1 MSDLATGGAGA
12 PSSSSGEIVRGNG
25 HAPGQGLGE
34 AMPDVPQNVQR
45 ASLSEFKRVIAAR
58 AAAAKQPPAA
68 RGRVAEF
75 SAKIEAK
82 QQAPVQPNEP
92 RGQVGQPPKAESQG
106 DPNQLKD
113 NPTAPGT
120 VEDQSGTVEESG
132 SEQQSTEESGETET
146 ALSDLDA
153 LRRFREWEQN
163 DMFPDELEGKL
174 HELKANGV
182 TRYVDTKELKQGY
195 IRGIDYHRMGVEVK
209 QVQQQHQQYQQRMQQ
224 HFEQIRD
231 PGQMLEIYERN
242 GYGETLYGLA
252 QLIAERDRE
261 DRGIVR
267 AAGIDIMQRK
277 GITDPNHREVVD
289 AMRRAEER
297 VKAMRKADIDGRRVA
312 FERQQLEQ
320 ERAQAQSAQKTKE
333 HYATY
338 ENQLNQLRPLV
349 FRAFGLPDNKANRA
363 GLIKHLTAV
372 VNSQDGMPPEGLT
385 RDLLMAA
392 GRDLAEEL
400 EAERASGGRPVGLS
414 PEQWQRIQAQQQQR
428 PNASNTRAL
437 PAQRLGTGGGG
448 KPLAGAQSQQRG
460 RLSDLIALNKRGR
473 MGGV

>member
-1 MSDLATGGAGA
+1 MSEVATSAGA
-12 PSSSSGEIVRGNG
+12 PAQSTGEIVRGAG
-25 HAPGQGLGE
+25 HAPGQGPGE
-34 AMPDVPQNVQR
+34 PMPDVPGGVQR

-92 RGQVGQPPKAESQG
+92 RGQVGKPPKTEPMG
-106 DPNQLKD
+106 DPNQVKE
-113 NPTAPGT
+113 PPEAPSQ
-120 VEDQSGTVEESG
+120 ELEETPEVTPEG
-132 SEQQSTEESGETET
+132 GELEQESAPD

-153 LRRFREWEQN
+153 LARFREWEQG
-163 DMFPDELEGKL
+163 DMFPEELEGKL

-195 IRGIDYHRMGVEVK
+195 IRGVDYRRFHAEA
-209 QVQQQHQQYQQRMQQ
+209 QAVQQQHQRHQQSMQE
-224 HFEQIRD
+224 HFEQVRD

-242 GYGETLYGLA
+242 GYGDTLYQVA

-261 DRGIVR
+261 DRGMVR

-297 VKAMRKADIDGRRVA
+297 VKALRKADIDARRNA
-312 FERQQLEQ
+312 FDRQQIDAERQQQ
-320 ERAQAQSAQKTKE
+320 QSQAKTKE
-333 HYATY
+333 HYAVY

-349 FRAFGLPDNKANRA
+349 FRAYGLPDSKANRA
-363 GLIKHLTAV
+363 GLLKHLNAV
-372 VNSQDGMPPEGLT
+372 VNQQGVPQEGLT
-385 RDLLMAA
+385 RELLMEA
-392 GRDLAEEL
+392 GRDLADEL
-400 EAERASGGRPVGLS
+400 ETERAGGGRPVGLS
-414 PEQWQRIQAQQQQR
+414 PEQWQRIQAQNQQR
-428 PNASNTRAL
+428 PASRAL
-437 PAQRLGTGGGG
+437 PPQRLGTGGGG
-448 KPLAGAQSQQRG
+448 KPLGAAGNGQQRG
-460 RLSDLIALNKRGR
+460 RYSDLVALNRKGR
-473 MGGV
+473 MGG